1 MRSSP
6 IRADNTGIRKGRPRG
21 GLPLPF
27 WTRLRR
33 RARKEE
39 WVAAFAFLALGLL
52 LIALFV
58 IWPSVRTIWLSL
70 FNEKGFVGLKN
81 FWTLLHDREI
91 VDLSRF
97 LRREPPWGAL
107 LHNLVWIAIHLPF
120 TVGLGLVLAVVFSKV
135 KSWWVGIARGAI
147 YLGIVTPLIVG
158 GVIIRYLF
166 EKHAGLVP
174 QVLGALGAGVPWSA
188 GWTAYPETALL
199 ALIIGSIWLWTG
211 FSMVLHSA
219 GLSTIDRELYEA
231 AQIDGASE
239 WAQFRHITLPLLRPV
254 TLVVAAMTFL
264 WELKI
269 FDIVYVATM
278 GGPGGASNVLAL
290 EMYFSAFR
298 ELNPYRA
305 SAIATL
311 ITLFSL
317 PVGYWFA
324 KRRLGR

>member
-1 MRSSP
+1 MRSTP
-6 IRADNTGIRKGRPRG
+6 RAEAKGTREGRPRR
-21 GLPLPF
+21 GLPLLF
-27 WTRLRR
+27 
-33 RARKEE
+33 ARVRKGEGP
-39 WVAAFAFLALGLL
+39 AALGFLFLGLL

-58 IWPSVRTIWLSL
+58 IYPSVRTLWLSL
-70 FNEKGFVGLKN
+70 FDKEGFAGVSN
-81 FWTLLHDREI
+81 FVELFRDREI
-91 VDLSRF
+91 VDFGRF
-97 LRREPPWGAL
+97 LSREPPWGAL
-107 LHNLVWIAIHLPF
+107 LHNLVWTVIHLPL

-135 KSWWVGIARGAI
+135 KSWWVGLARGAI

-158 GVIIRYLF
+158 GVIIRFLF

-174 QVLGALGAGVPWSA
+174 QVLGALGAGAPWSA

-199 ALIIGSIWLWTG
+199 ALVIGSVWLWTG

-298 ELNPYRA
+298 ELDPYRA

-324 KRRLGR
+324 RRRLGR

>member
-1 MRSSP
+1 MRNSP
-6 IRADNTGIRKGRPRG
+6 RAEAKRAEEGRPRW
-21 GLPLPF
+21 GLPLLF
-27 WTRLRR
+27 F
-33 RARKEE
+33 RARKGEGL
-39 WVAAFAFLALGLL
+39 AALGFLFLGLL

-58 IWPSVRTIWLSL
+58 IYPSIRTLWLSL
-70 FNEKGFVGLKN
+70 FNEDGFAGLSN
-81 FWTLLHDREI
+81 FAELFSDREI
-91 VDLSRF
+91 VDFSRF

-147 YLGIVTPLIVG
+147 YLGIVTPLVVG

-324 KRRLGR
+324 KKRLGR

>member
-1 MRSSP
+1 M
-6 IRADNTGIRKGRPRG
+6 
-21 GLPLPF
+21 
-27 WTRLRR
+27 
-33 RARKEE
+33 
-39 WVAAFAFLALGLL
+39 
-52 LIALFV
+52 IALFV

-70 FNEKGFVGLKN
+70 FNEKGFVGLGN
-81 FWTLLHDREI
+81 FWSLLHDREI

-97 LRREPPWGAL
+97 PVREPPWGAL
-107 LHNLVWIAIHLPF
+107 IHNLVWVVLHLPL
-120 TVGLGLVLAVVFSKV
+120 TVGLGLLFAVIFSKV

-158 GVIIRYLF
+158 GVIIRFLF
-166 EKHAGLVP
+166 EKHAGMIP
-174 QVLGALGAGVPWSA
+174 QILGALGAPSPWSA
-188 GWTAYPETALL
+188 GWTAHPETALL
-199 ALIIGSIWLWTG
+199 ALIIGSVWLWTG

-219 GLSTIDRELYEA
+219 GLSTIDKELYEA

-239 WAQFRHITLPLLRPV
+239 WAQFRYITLPLLRPV

-278 GGPGGASNVLAL
+278 GGPGGASDVLAL

-298 ELNPYRA
+298 ELDPYRA

-317 PVGYWFA
+317 PIGYWFA
-324 KRRLGR
+324 RRRLKG